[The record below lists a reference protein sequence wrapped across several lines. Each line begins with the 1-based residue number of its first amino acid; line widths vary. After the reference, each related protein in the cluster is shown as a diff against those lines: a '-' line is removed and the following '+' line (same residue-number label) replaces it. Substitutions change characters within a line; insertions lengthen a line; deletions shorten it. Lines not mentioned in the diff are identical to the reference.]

1 MPTDPQFWNELA
13 ERYAAKPVDDP
24 AAFERKIDITRAMMS
39 PDKDFVDVGCGTGSL
54 ALRLADA
61 GRTVHGVDFS
71 SEMLRIA
78 NEKARD
84 VDNVQF
90 HQGTIEQAPF
100 APGSLGGVGAFSI
113 LHLVE
118 DRAAFLAKAREMLED
133 DGFFV
138 SSTVVLGESWV
149 PYSIVLKVMRWL
161 GKAPPVWILTQAQL
175 LEEIEAA
182 GFVDVQAH
190 DVGADTVVSFITAR
204 KAA

>member
-1 MPTDPQFWNELA
+1 MPTDPQFWNALA
-13 ERYAAKPVDDP
+13 EKYAAKPVDDP

-84 VDNVQF
+84 VDNVHF
-90 HQGTIEQAPF
+90 HEGTISDAPF
-100 APGSLGGVGAFSI
+100 GPGSMGGVGAYSI

-118 DRAAFLAKAREMLED
+118 DRPAFLARAHTLLED
-133 DGFFV
+133 GGFFV

-149 PYSIVLKVMRWL
+149 PYSILLTVMRWL
-161 GKAPPVWILTQAQL
+161 GKAPPVWIVTVDQLVAELT
-175 LEEIEAA
+175 AA
-182 GFVDVQAH
+182 GFVDVQVH
-190 DVGADTVVSFITAR
+190 DVGAESSVVAFITAR
-204 KAA
+204 KE

>member
-1 MPTDPQFWNELA
+1 MPTDPQFWNALA

-61 GRTVHGVDFS
+61 ARTVHGVDFS

-78 NEKARD
+78 NDKARD
-84 VDNVQF
+84 VDNVHF
-90 HQGTIEQAPF
+90 HQGTIDEAPF

-118 DRAAFLAKAREMLED
+118 DRAAFLRRALEMLED
-133 DGFFV
+133 GGFFA

-149 PYSIVLKVMRWL
+149 PYSLVLKLMRWL
-161 GKAPPVWILTQAQL
+161 GKAPPVWILREADL
-175 LEEIEAA
+175 VEEMKAA
-182 GFVDVQAH
+182 GFVDVQVR
-190 DVGADTVVSFITAR
+190 DVGAESIVSFITAR